1 MPVYTYS
8 ALNERGKMTKGVINA
23 DSPRAARGKLRQAGL
38 FATDVLETAEAEA
51 HGGGRNV
58 SGLLAAAAR
67 AAAGS
72 DGDDAPVRHL
82 DGGQPDRGR
91 GADGADRADGK
102 PGSCRKPSSRCA
114 RASTRVAAWRRH
126 WSSTREFFSALFVNM
141 ARAGETSGTLP
152 VVMLWLADLTER
164 QLDTRNQITAKMYY
178 PLFMLVIGGLVLL
191 ALLTYVVPT
200 VTTIFSH
207 MSATLPLPTRILIAV
222 SDFLKAYW
230 WIMGLAAF
238 GVFLAVERYRRTTRG
253 ARRFDLWKIR
263 APLVGKLA
271 LRMAMS
277 RFTRTLGMLLHSDI
291 PLLDSLEIARA
302 VVNNTVLSDAI
313 RHAQEEIREGA
324 TIAAPLQASGYFP
337 PLVSHMISDRR
348 ENRASGGD
356 AVAGGRQLRQR
367 GAFERRRADARW
379 WNRSSSCSW
388 RLWYSASCWRC
399 CCLYSNSIRR
409 SADPCGNLAKVNAHA
424 TTSAWHR
431 A

>member
-8 ALNERGKMTKGVINA
+8 ALNERGKTTRGVINA
-23 DSPRAARGKLRQAGL
+23 DSSRAARGKLRQAGL
-38 FATDVLETAEAEA
+38 FATDILETAGADA
-51 HGGGRNV
+51 SGGGRNL
-58 SGLLAAAAR
+58 SGFTWLRRVRPQDLTVMTRQFATLMAANLTVVDALTALIEQTESRQLQQTLIRVRESVNEGRGLAAALEQHPR
-67 AAAGS
+67 IF
-72 DGDDAPVRHL
+72 
-82 DGGQPDRGR
+82 
-91 GADGADRADGK
+91 
-102 PGSCRKPSSRCA
+102 SS
-114 RASTRVAAWRRH
+114 
-126 WSSTREFFSALFVNM
+126 LFVNM
-141 ARAGETSGTLP
+141 ARAGEASGTLP

-164 QLDTRNQITAKMYY
+164 QLDTRNQIAAKMYY
-178 PLFMLVIGGLVLL
+178 PLFMLVIGALVLF

-230 WIMGLAAF
+230 WIIGLAAF
-238 GVFLAVERYRRTTRG
+238 AILLTVQRYRRTTRG

-302 VVNNTVLSDAI
+302 VVNNTVLSNAI

-337 PLVSHMISDRR
+337 PLVSHMISVGEKTGRLEEMLLR
-348 ENRASGGD
+348 
-356 AVAGGRQLRQR
+356 VADNYDN
-367 GAFERRRADARW
+367 EV
-379 WNRSSSCSW
+379 RSSVEGLTS
-388 RLWYSASCWRC
+388 LVEPVIIVLMAVVVFGIM
-399 CCLYSNSIRR
+399 LAVLLPIFELNTTIR
-409 SADPCGNLAKVNAHA
+409 
-424 TTSAWHR
+424 
-431 A
+431 

>member
-8 ALNERGKMTKGVINA
+8 ALNERGKVTKGVINA

-38 FATDVLETAEAEA
+38 FATDLLETAEAEA
-51 HGGGRNV
+51 HGGGRNM
-58 SGLLAAAAR
+58 SGLSLLQRVRPQDLAVMTRQFATLMAANLTVVEALTALIEQTDNRQLQKTLIQVRESINEGSSLAAALEQY
-67 AAAGS
+67 
-72 DGDDAPVRHL
+72 P
-82 DGGQPDRGR
+82 
-91 GADGADRADGK
+91 
-102 PGSCRKPSSRCA
+102 
-114 RASTRVAAWRRH
+114 RV
-126 WSSTREFFSALFVNM
+126 FSGLFVNM

-200 VTTIFSH
+200 VTLIFSH

-230 WIMGLAAF
+230 WVLAVAAF
-238 GVFLAVERYRRTTRG
+238 GMLLAVQRYRRTAHG
-253 ARRFDLWKIR
+253 ARRFDLLKIR

-291 PLLDSLEIARA
+291 PLLDALEIARA

-313 RHAQEEIREGA
+313 QRAQEDIREGA

-337 PLVSHMISDRR
+337 PLVSHMVSVGEKTGRLEEMLLR
-348 ENRASGGD
+348 
-356 AVAGGRQLRQR
+356 VADNYDN
-367 GAFERRRADARW
+367 EV
-379 WNRSSSCSW
+379 RSSVEGLTS
-388 RLWYSASCWRC
+388 LVEPVIIVLMAVVVFGIM
-399 CCLYSNSIRR
+399 LAVLLPIFELNTTIR
-409 SADPCGNLAKVNAHA
+409 
-424 TTSAWHR
+424 
-431 A
+431 

>member
-1 MPVYTYS
+1 
-8 ALNERGKMTKGVINA
+8 MT
-23 DSPRAARGKLRQAGL
+23 RQ
-38 FATDVLETAEAEA
+38 FATLMAANLTVVDALTALIEQTESRPLQKALIQVRESVNE
-51 HGGGRNV
+51 G
-58 SGLLAAAAR
+58 SGLAAALEQHPR
-67 AAAGS
+67 
-72 DGDDAPVRHL
+72 VF
-82 DGGQPDRGR
+82 
-91 GADGADRADGK
+91 
-102 PGSCRKPSSRCA
+102 SS
-114 RASTRVAAWRRH
+114 
-126 WSSTREFFSALFVNM
+126 LFVNM

-178 PLFMLVIGGLVLL
+178 PLFMLVIGVLVLF

-230 WIMGLAAF
+230 WIIGLAA
-238 GVFLAVERYRRTTRG
+238 VAMLLALQRYRRTARG

-302 VVNNTVLSDAI
+302 VVNNAVLSDAI

-337 PLVSHMISDRR
+337 PLVSHMISVGEKTGQLEEMLLR
-348 ENRASGGD
+348 
-356 AVAGGRQLRQR
+356 VADNYDN
-367 GAFERRRADARW
+367 EV
-379 WNRSSSCSW
+379 RSSVEGLTS
-388 RLWYSASCWRC
+388 LVEPVIIVLMAVVVFGIM
-399 CCLYSNSIRR
+399 LAVLLPIFELNTTIR
-409 SADPCGNLAKVNAHA
+409 
-424 TTSAWHR
+424 
-431 A
+431 

>member
-8 ALNERGKMTKGVINA
+8 ALNERGKVTKGVINA

-38 FATDVLETAEAEA
+38 FATDVLETAEAQ
-51 HGGGRNV
+51 GGGRNG
-58 SGLLAAAAR
+58 SGFSLLQRVRQQDLTVMTRQFATLMAANLTVVEALTALIEQTESRQLQKTLIQVRESINEGSSLAAALEQH
-67 AAAGS
+67 
-72 DGDDAPVRHL
+72 P
-82 DGGQPDRGR
+82 
-91 GADGADRADGK
+91 
-102 PGSCRKPSSRCA
+102 
-114 RASTRVAAWRRH
+114 RV
-126 WSSTREFFSALFVNM
+126 FSALFVNM
-141 ARAGETSGTLP
+141 TRAGETSGTLP

-178 PLFMLVIGGLVLL
+178 PLFMVVIGGLVLL

-230 WIMGLAAF
+230 WIMGLTAF

-337 PLVSHMISDRR
+337 PLVSHMISIGEKTGRLEEMLLR
-348 ENRASGGD
+348 
-356 AVAGGRQLRQR
+356 VADNYDN
-367 GAFERRRADARW
+367 EV
-379 WNRSSSCSW
+379 RSSVEGLTS
-388 RLWYSASCWRC
+388 LVEPVIIVLMAVVVFGIM
-399 CCLYSNSIRR
+399 LAVLLPIFELNTTIR
-409 SADPCGNLAKVNAHA
+409 
-424 TTSAWHR
+424 
-431 A
+431 

>member
-8 ALNERGKMTKGVINA
+8 ALNERGKVTKGVINA

-38 FATDVLETAEAEA
+38 FATDILETAEAEA
-51 HGGGRNV
+51 HGGGRNLSSLSLLQRV
-58 SGLLAAAAR
+58 RPQDLTVMTRQFATLMAANLTVVEALTALIEQTDSRPLQKTLIQVRESINEGNSLAAALQQHPR
-67 AAAGS
+67 
-72 DGDDAPVRHL
+72 VF
-82 DGGQPDRGR
+82 
-91 GADGADRADGK
+91 
-102 PGSCRKPSSRCA
+102 SS
-114 RASTRVAAWRRH
+114 
-126 WSSTREFFSALFVNM
+126 LFVNM
-141 ARAGETSGTLP
+141 ARAGETSGTLS

-178 PLFMLVIGGLVLL
+178 PLFMLIIGGLVLL

-200 VTTIFSH
+200 VTMIFGH

-230 WIMGLAAF
+230 WIIALAAF
-238 GVFLAVERYRRTTRG
+238 GMILAVQRYRRTARG

-302 VVNNTVLSDAI
+302 VVDNTVLSDAI
-313 RHAQEEIREGA
+313 RRVQEEIREGA

-337 PLVSHMISDRR
+337 PLVSHMVSVGEKTGRLEEMLLR
-348 ENRASGGD
+348 
-356 AVAGGRQLRQR
+356 VADNYDN
-367 GAFERRRADARW
+367 EV
-379 WNRSSSCSW
+379 RSSVEGLTS
-388 RLWYSASCWRC
+388 LVEPVIIVLMAVVVFGIM
-399 CCLYSNSIRR
+399 LAVLLPIFELNTTIR
-409 SADPCGNLAKVNAHA
+409 
-424 TTSAWHR
+424 
-431 A
+431 

>member
-8 ALNERGKMTKGVINA
+8 ALNERGKVTKGVINA

-38 FATDVLETAEAEA
+38 FATDILETAEAEA
-51 HGGGRNV
+51 HGGGRNL
-58 SGLLAAAAR
+58 SGLSLLRRVRPQDLTVMTRQFATLMAANLTVVEALTALIEQTDSRPLQKTLIQVRESINEGNSLAAALR
-67 AAAGS
+67 QH
-72 DGDDAPVRHL
+72 PRVF
-82 DGGQPDRGR
+82 
-91 GADGADRADGK
+91 
-102 PGSCRKPSSRCA
+102 SS
-114 RASTRVAAWRRH
+114 
-126 WSSTREFFSALFVNM
+126 LFVNM
-141 ARAGETSGTLP
+141 ARAGETSGTLS

-200 VTTIFSH
+200 VTMIFGH

-230 WIMGLAAF
+230 WIIALAAF
-238 GVFLAVERYRRTTRG
+238 GMILAVQRYRRTARG

-302 VVNNTVLSDAI
+302 VVDNTVLSDAI
-313 RHAQEEIREGA
+313 RRAQEEIREGA

-337 PLVSHMISDRR
+337 PLVSHMVSVGEKTGRLEEMLLR
-348 ENRASGGD
+348 
-356 AVAGGRQLRQR
+356 VADNYDN
-367 GAFERRRADARW
+367 EV
-379 WNRSSSCSW
+379 RSSVEGLTS
-388 RLWYSASCWRC
+388 LVEPVIIVLMAVVVFGIM
-399 CCLYSNSIRR
+399 LAVLLPIFELNTTIR
-409 SADPCGNLAKVNAHA
+409 
-424 TTSAWHR
+424 
-431 A
+431 

>member
-8 ALNERGKMTKGVINA
+8 ALNERGKATKGVINA

-38 FATDVLETAEAEA
+38 FATDILETAEAEG
-51 HGGGRNV
+51 HGGGRSL
-58 SGLLAAAAR
+58 SGFSLLQRVRPQDLTVMTRQFATLMAANLTVVDSLTALIEQTESRQLQKALIQVRESVNEGSGLAAALEQHPR
-67 AAAGS
+67 
-72 DGDDAPVRHL
+72 VF
-82 DGGQPDRGR
+82 
-91 GADGADRADGK
+91 
-102 PGSCRKPSSRCA
+102 SS
-114 RASTRVAAWRRH
+114 
-126 WSSTREFFSALFVNM
+126 LFVNM
-141 ARAGETSGTLP
+141 ARAGETSGTLS

-178 PLFMLVIGGLVLL
+178 PLFMLIIGGLVLL

-238 GVFLAVERYRRTTRG
+238 GIFLAVERYRRTTRG

-291 PLLDSLEIARA
+291 PLLDALEIARA
-302 VVNNTVLSDAI
+302 VVNNTVLSEAI
-313 RHAQEEIREGA
+313 RHAQDEIREGA

-337 PLVSHMISDRR
+337 PLVSHMISVGEKTGRLEEMLLR
-348 ENRASGGD
+348 
-356 AVAGGRQLRQR
+356 VADNYDN
-367 GAFERRRADARW
+367 EV
-379 WNRSSSCSW
+379 RSSVEGLTS
-388 RLWYSASCWRC
+388 LVEPAIIV
-399 CCLYSNSIRR
+399 LMAVVVFGIMLAVLLPIFELNTTIR
-409 SADPCGNLAKVNAHA
+409 
-424 TTSAWHR
+424 
-431 A
+431 

>member
-8 ALNERGKMTKGVINA
+8 ALNERGKVTKGVINA

-38 FATDVLETAEAEA
+38 FATDILETAEAEA
-51 HGGGRNV
+51 HGGGRNLSSLSLLQRV
-58 SGLLAAAAR
+58 RPQDLTVMTRQFATLMAANLTVVEALTALIEQTDSRPLQKTLIQVRESINEGNSLAAALQQHPR
-67 AAAGS
+67 
-72 DGDDAPVRHL
+72 VF
-82 DGGQPDRGR
+82 
-91 GADGADRADGK
+91 
-102 PGSCRKPSSRCA
+102 SS
-114 RASTRVAAWRRH
+114 
-126 WSSTREFFSALFVNM
+126 LFVNM
-141 ARAGETSGTLP
+141 ARAGETSGTLS

-178 PLFMLVIGGLVLL
+178 PLFMLIIGGLVLL

-200 VTTIFSH
+200 VTMIFGH

-230 WIMGLAAF
+230 WIIALAAF
-238 GVFLAVERYRRTTRG
+238 GMILAVQRYRRTARG

-302 VVNNTVLSDAI
+302 VVDNTVLSDAI
-313 RHAQEEIREGA
+313 RRAQEEIREGA

-337 PLVSHMISDRR
+337 PLVSHMVSVGEKTGRLEEMLLRVADNYDNEVRSRVEGLTSLVEPVIIVLM
-348 ENRASGGD
+348 AIVVFGIML
-356 AVAGGRQLRQR
+356 AVLLPI
-367 GAFERRRADARW
+367 FEL
-379 WNRSSSCSW
+379 NTT
-388 RLWYSASCWRC
+388 
-399 CCLYSNSIRR
+399 IR
-409 SADPCGNLAKVNAHA
+409 
-424 TTSAWHR
+424 
-431 A
+431 

>member
-8 ALNERGKMTKGVINA
+8 ALNERGKVTKGVINA

-51 HGGGRNV
+51 QGGGRNV
-58 SGLLAAAAR
+58 SGFSLLQRVRQQDLTVMTRQFATLMAANLTVVEALTALIEQTESRQLQKTLIQVRESINEGSSLAAALEQH
-67 AAAGS
+67 
-72 DGDDAPVRHL
+72 P
-82 DGGQPDRGR
+82 
-91 GADGADRADGK
+91 
-102 PGSCRKPSSRCA
+102 
-114 RASTRVAAWRRH
+114 RV
-126 WSSTREFFSALFVNM
+126 FSALFVNM

-291 PLLDSLEIARA
+291 PLLDALEIARA

-337 PLVSHMISDRR
+337 PLVSHMISVGEKTGRLEEMLLR
-348 ENRASGGD
+348 
-356 AVAGGRQLRQR
+356 VADNYDN
-367 GAFERRRADARW
+367 EV
-379 WNRSSSCSW
+379 RSSVEGLTS
-388 RLWYSASCWRC
+388 LVEPVIIVLMAVVVFGIM
-399 CCLYSNSIRR
+399 LAVLLPIFELNTTIR
-409 SADPCGNLAKVNAHA
+409 
-424 TTSAWHR
+424 
-431 A
+431 

>member
-8 ALNERGKMTKGVINA
+8 ALNERGKVTKGVINA

-38 FATDVLETAEAEA
+38 FATDILETAEAEA
-51 HGGGRNV
+51 HGGGRNL
-58 SGLLAAAAR
+58 SGLSLLQRVRPQDLTVMTRQFATLMAANLTVVEALTALIEQTDSRPLQKTLIQVRESINEGNSLAAALQQHPR
-67 AAAGS
+67 
-72 DGDDAPVRHL
+72 VF
-82 DGGQPDRGR
+82 
-91 GADGADRADGK
+91 
-102 PGSCRKPSSRCA
+102 SS
-114 RASTRVAAWRRH
+114 
-126 WSSTREFFSALFVNM
+126 LFVNM
-141 ARAGETSGTLP
+141 ARAGETSGTLS

-178 PLFMLVIGGLVLL
+178 PLFMLIIGGLVLL

-200 VTTIFSH
+200 VTMIFGH

-230 WIMGLAAF
+230 WIIALAAF
-238 GVFLAVERYRRTTRG
+238 GMILAVQRYRRTARG

-302 VVNNTVLSDAI
+302 VVDNTVLSDAI
-313 RHAQEEIREGA
+313 RRAQEEIREGA

-337 PLVSHMISDRR
+337 PLVSHMVSVGEKTGRLEEMLLRVADNYDNEVRSRVEGLTSLVEPVIIVLM
-348 ENRASGGD
+348 AIVVFGIML
-356 AVAGGRQLRQR
+356 AVLLPI
-367 GAFERRRADARW
+367 FEL
-379 WNRSSSCSW
+379 NTT
-388 RLWYSASCWRC
+388 
-399 CCLYSNSIRR
+399 IR
-409 SADPCGNLAKVNAHA
+409 
-424 TTSAWHR
+424 
-431 A
+431 

>member
-38 FATDVLETAEAEA
+38 FATDILETAEAEA
-51 HGGGRNV
+51 HGGGRNL
-58 SGLLAAAAR
+58 SGLSLLRRVRPQDLTVMTRQFATLMAANLTVVEALTALIEQTDSRPLQKTLIQVRESINEGNSLAAALR
-67 AAAGS
+67 QH
-72 DGDDAPVRHL
+72 PRVF
-82 DGGQPDRGR
+82 
-91 GADGADRADGK
+91 
-102 PGSCRKPSSRCA
+102 SS
-114 RASTRVAAWRRH
+114 
-126 WSSTREFFSALFVNM
+126 LFVNM
-141 ARAGETSGTLP
+141 ARAGETSGTLS

-200 VTTIFSH
+200 VTMIFGH

-230 WIMGLAAF
+230 WIIALAAF
-238 GVFLAVERYRRTTRG
+238 GMILAVQRYRRTARG
-253 ARRFDLWKIR
+253 TRRFDLWKIR

-302 VVNNTVLSDAI
+302 VVDNTVLSDAI
-313 RHAQEEIREGA
+313 RRAQEEIREGA

-337 PLVSHMISDRR
+337 PLVSHMVSVGEKTGRLEEMLLR
-348 ENRASGGD
+348 
-356 AVAGGRQLRQR
+356 VADNYDN
-367 GAFERRRADARW
+367 EV
-379 WNRSSSCSW
+379 RSSVEGLTS
-388 RLWYSASCWRC
+388 LVEPVIIVLMAVVVFGIM
-399 CCLYSNSIRR
+399 LAVLLPIFELNTTIR
-409 SADPCGNLAKVNAHA
+409 
-424 TTSAWHR
+424 
-431 A
+431 

>member
-8 ALNERGKMTKGVINA
+8 ALNERGKVTKGVISA

-38 FATDVLETAEAEA
+38 FATDILETAEAEA
-51 HGGGRNV
+51 HGGGRNLSRLSRLQRV
-58 SGLLAAAAR
+58 RPQDLTVMTRQFATLMAANLTVVEALTALIEQTESRQLQKTLIQVRESINEGSGLAAALEQHPR
-67 AAAGS
+67 
-72 DGDDAPVRHL
+72 VF
-82 DGGQPDRGR
+82 
-91 GADGADRADGK
+91 
-102 PGSCRKPSSRCA
+102 SS
-114 RASTRVAAWRRH
+114 
-126 WSSTREFFSALFVNM
+126 LFVNM
-141 ARAGETSGTLP
+141 ARAGETSGTLS

-230 WIMGLAAF
+230 WIMGLAVV
-238 GVFLAVERYRRTTRG
+238 GVSLVVQRYRRTAHG

-271 LRMAMS
+271 LRMAIS

-302 VVNNTVLSDAI
+302 VINNTVLSDAI
-313 RHAQEEIREGA
+313 QRAQAEIREGA
-324 TIAAPLQASGYFP
+324 TIAMPLQASGYFP
-337 PLVSHMISDRR
+337 PLMSHMVSVGEKTGRLAEMLLR
-348 ENRASGGD
+348 
-356 AVAGGRQLRQR
+356 VADNYDN
-367 GAFERRRADARW
+367 EV
-379 WNRSSSCSW
+379 RSSVEGLTS
-388 RLWYSASCWRC
+388 LVEPIIIVLMAVVVFGIM
-399 CCLYSNSIRR
+399 LAVLLPIFELNTTIR
-409 SADPCGNLAKVNAHA
+409 
-424 TTSAWHR
+424 
-431 A
+431 

>member
-38 FATDVLETAEAEA
+38 FATDILETAEAEA
-51 HGGGRNV
+51 HGGGRSV
-58 SGLLAAAAR
+58 SGLSLLQRVRQQDLTVMTRQFATLMAANLTVVEALTALIEQTESRQLQKTLIQVRESINEGRSLAAALEQH
-67 AAAGS
+67 
-72 DGDDAPVRHL
+72 P
-82 DGGQPDRGR
+82 
-91 GADGADRADGK
+91 
-102 PGSCRKPSSRCA
+102 
-114 RASTRVAAWRRH
+114 RV
-126 WSSTREFFSALFVNM
+126 FSALFVNM

-178 PLFMLVIGGLVLL
+178 PLFMLVIGGLVLM

-337 PLVSHMISDRR
+337 PLVSHMISVGEKTGRLEEMLLR
-348 ENRASGGD
+348 
-356 AVAGGRQLRQR
+356 VADNYDN
-367 GAFERRRADARW
+367 EV
-379 WNRSSSCSW
+379 RSSVEGLTS
-388 RLWYSASCWRC
+388 LVEPVIIVLMAVVVFGIM
-399 CCLYSNSIRR
+399 LAVLLPIFELNTTIR
-409 SADPCGNLAKVNAHA
+409 
-424 TTSAWHR
+424 
-431 A
+431 